1 MQRMLPQ
8 ARSSGLRVAPF
19 GSWKSPI
26 SSSMVV
32 ADAVRLGQVQ
42 LSGHDLYWIEQ
53 RPQEGGRN
61 VVVRRSADGRTTDR
75 TPPGFNARTRVH
87 EYGGGAYLVDR
98 GTVYFANF
106 QDQRLYRQD
115 SSGAP
120 RPITPPLLLRFAD
133 GVMGRARGRVICAR
147 EDHPGAGRQAVA
159 TIIGV
164 DTAG

>member
-42 LSGHDLYWIEQ
+42 LDGEDLYWIEQ

-75 TPPGFNARTRVH
+75 APPGFNARAPAQ
-87 EYGGGAYLVDR
+87 EYAGGAARVDR
-98 GTVYFANF
+98 GTAYVVDIAE
-106 QDQRLYRQD
+106 QGLYRQH
-115 SSGAP
+115 
-120 RPITPPLLLRFAD
+120 TD
-133 GVMGRARGRVICAR
+133 G
-147 EDHPGAGRQAVA
+147 
-159 TIIGV
+159 
-164 DTAG
+164 